1 MNVFVSKYNNIPQ
14 KGRKNININR
24 DIDLDYGDL
33 DENPEGN
40 MNGNY
45 DFGEEKDKGDDKD

>member
-1 MNVFVSKYNNIPQ
+1 MNAFVNKYNVPQ
-14 KGRKNININR
+14 KGKRNINR

-45 DFGEEKDKGDDKD
+45 DFGDEETDKGDDKD